1 MRMSMRWFGIMLI
14 LLALPLTA
22 TAQVKAPP
30 QGKINLEP
38 AVSYEKSIELPYR
51 GFSEDE
57 VKVIDE
63 VSDWQA
69 VNDPDYRIFYVH
81 PGDYREAGRITLTA
95 SGKEGRP
102 RWLIYRDPENPK
114 DTTTHPYHMDKDRQ
128 VLIDHLEL
136 DGASHW
142 VVDRLRWHRMTRVV
156 NGSSH
161 NIFNR
166 CLALQIDTSRGRQCM
181 VIRSNSN
188 HNTVQNCV
196 FANTPPMPGKDCCG
210 IYIRNADYTHVVN
223 NEIFNMPGDSIQ
235 TGQARQHARGTVI
248 QGNDLYVTPRIY
260 TDGEGNFTRE
270 GNYAASENAIDIKA
284 HWQPYQEVAPEDNWL
299 IIENNRMWGF
309 RRTDSKAGSTGSGG
323 THVVIHYTTSS
334 AVRVRNNVMFNGRM
348 GLGVSKNEELKL
360 GPISHHDVHNNLF
373 WDLQIGMK
381 PRHIDQAL
389 YYRNVLVDV
398 DRWLTMWES
407 DDSKPRDNLITHNV
421 IIDGEEKG
429 VNPESLHDSN
439 RIGANAFYNT
449 PSHFAQASQS
459 IVKPTASAA
468 RHRPIEL
475 EVKRITDPT
484 VITIPHA
491 RVTDQ
496 GPHATWFRRSN

>member
-1 MRMSMRWFGIMLI
+1 MSRLKEITMRMSMRWFGIMLI

-156 NGSSH
+156 NGLH
-161 NIFNR
+161 ACCQQRDFQH
-166 CLALQIDTSRGRQCM
+166 AGRFDPD
-181 VIRSNSN
+181 RAGPAARAG
-188 HNTVQNCV
+188 H
-196 FANTPPMPGKDCCG
+196 
-210 IYIRNADYTHVVN
+210 
-223 NEIFNMPGDSIQ
+223 GDS
-235 TGQARQHARGTVI
+235 GQRPVRHAA
-248 QGNDLYVTPRIY
+248 DLYRRRGQFHTRGQLCRL
-260 TDGEGNFTRE
+260 GE
-270 GNYAASENAIDIKA
+270 
-284 HWQPYQEVAPEDNWL
+284 
-299 IIENNRMWGF
+299 
-309 RRTDSKAGSTGSGG
+309 
-323 THVVIHYTTSS
+323 
-334 AVRVRNNVMFNGRM
+334 
-348 GLGVSKNEELKL
+348 
-360 GPISHHDVHNNLF
+360 
-373 WDLQIGMK
+373 
-381 PRHIDQAL
+381 
-389 YYRNVLVDV
+389 
-398 DRWLTMWES
+398 
-407 DDSKPRDNLITHNV
+407 RD
-421 IIDGEEKG
+421 
-429 VNPESLHDSN
+429 
-439 RIGANAFYNT
+439 
-449 PSHFAQASQS
+449 
-459 IVKPTASAA
+459 
-468 RHRPIEL
+468 
-475 EVKRITDPT
+475 
-484 VITIPHA
+484 
-491 RVTDQ
+491 
-496 GPHATWFRRSN
+496 